1 MATLARPA
9 SAPVSDQNSRRA
21 SAELRLL
28 EGVLRGDADAERA
41 FVERFIP
48 LIRSCVC
55 RLARGRVSDPDL
67 EDMIGEVWLCLFE
80 NDRHRLRRFDAS
92 RDVRVSTWLAAL
104 ARNRSIDYLRALQP
118 VALEPGVAE
127 ELADQAPTPC
137 EELERREHAE
147 LARRAI
153 ARLSEEERE
162 LLRALCVDEQET
174 AAVAR
179 KLGIA
184 LPTVYSRRC
193 KIAAKLARQIRA
205 ATCLGRPPAA
215 CGVAA

>member
-1 MATLARPA
+1 MAAVACPA
-9 SAPVSDQNSRRA
+9 PLPDTEDNPRRA

-67 EDMIGEVWLCLFE
+67 EDMIAEVWLCLFE
-80 NDRHRLRRFDAS
+80 NDRHRLRRFDSS

-118 VALEPGVAE
+118 VALEPGVDE
-127 ELADQAPTPC
+127 ELVDQAPTPS
-137 EELERREHAE
+137 EALEQREHAE
-147 LARRAI
+147 LARRAM
-153 ARLSEEERE
+153 ASLSDEERE

-174 AAVAR
+174 TAVAR
-179 KLGIA
+179 RLGIA

-193 KIAAKLARQIRA
+193 KIAAKLARWIRS
-205 ATCLGRPPAA
+205 ATRLGRPPAA
-215 CGVAA
+215 GEVAA